1 MKIDRGLLI
10 KIFGFSAALT
20 HGDTLVLDRW
30 KWLKSKLPVTNNGE
44 TVLDVGCGTGYFSMG
59 AALRGYEALGLSW
72 DERNQE
78 IAAQRAKICNAERA
92 SFSVQD
98 VRFLDEREDL
108 AEKFDVVICTENIE
122 HVINDRKLLK
132 DIARCIKPGGRLL
145 LTAPNLLYV
154 GMSRDDLGPFQTV
167 ENGGHVRRGY
177 SEAMLRELCQ
187 EAKLVPNGFSYC
199 SGFLSQK
206 ITGLLRVISRIHP
219 LLGWAC
225 VLPLRILPPYLDGL
239 ITPMFSRPGF
249 SICLEAYKP
258 RFNVSDDS

>member
-1 MKIDRGLLI
+1 MKIDRGLLV

-30 KWLKSKLPVTNNGE
+30 RWLKSKLPTTKNGE
-44 TVLDVGCGTGYFSMG
+44 TLIDIGCGTGYFSMG

-78 IAAQRAKICNAERA
+78 IAGVRAKSCKATGA

-108 AEKFDVVICTENIE
+108 IEKFDVAICFENIE
-122 HVINDRKLLK
+122 HIMDDRKLLK
-132 DIARCIKPGGRLL
+132 DVAACIKPGGRLL
-145 LTAPNLLYV
+145 LTAPNLLYT
-154 GMSRDDLGPFQTV
+154 GMTRDDLGPFQTI

-177 SEAMLRELCQ
+177 NAAMLRELCQ
-187 EAKLVPNGFSYC
+187 EANLRVNDISYC

-225 VLPLRILPPYLDGL
+225 VLPLRILPPLFDG
-239 ITPMFSRPGF
+239 IVTPLFSRPGF
-249 SICLEAYKP
+249 SICMEAYKP
-258 RFNVSDDS
+258 RF